1 MKKTITILVSIA
13 LLLVTLA
20 ACKKQEA
27 TQVTK
32 LEFTSKSYSISE
44 RGDMNMKKA
53 LVFET
58 SPAEAAASQK
68 IVWTVSDESVAEM
81 SGNYLIPIKAG
92 TVKVT
97 ATVLGASASCEVI
110 IEPVAITKI
119 TLSTDAP
126 ERLYIGQSALISLS
140 VEPAD
145 ANKENVSLSYD
156 SKVVDVEKTESG
168 DIKVTAK
175 AVGNA
180 VIKAS
185 YGSVDDAISFDIAV
199 NEITALKLSSEDYI
213 ITIGYSKVLEP
224 EITVQDPLAPP
235 TYPKLLWEVTAGSE
249 FVKLDENGKLTG
261 VAASNSVMI
270 RVVYEH
276 DKKILDGARVKVVNP
291 KDITSYTIEREKSF
305 VNYGEDI
312 KVYIASYTPSDGNIE
327 AITWGAD
334 SPEAKY
340 EGLYN
345 DGRPYALFSTHYL
358 GGGDVNVIISS
369 QNPTTHEN
377 KSVTV
382 KVNKSTPDSFKLT
395 SDKSLYY
402 VASDITKPL
411 FWAKITYSPA
421 EITDPYGEFALSA
434 EKYKSRSDKTSST
447 PTDEIKFGDKVVNVD
462 GSISVPVTCTNP
474 EGWTYKIKATSSTG
488 YFSYKDI
495 EIVKKQ

>member
-185 YGSVDDAISFDIAV
+185 YGS
-199 NEITALKLSSEDYI
+199 
-213 ITIGYSKVLEP
+213 
-224 EITVQDPLAPP
+224 
-235 TYPKLLWEVTAGSE
+235 W
-249 FVKLDENGKLTG
+249 
-261 VAASNSVMI
+261 
-270 RVVYEH
+270 
-276 DKKILDGARVKVVNP
+276 
-291 KDITSYTIEREKSF
+291 
-305 VNYGEDI
+305 
-312 KVYIASYTPSDGNIE
+312 
-327 AITWGAD
+327 
-334 SPEAKY
+334 
-340 EGLYN
+340 
-345 DGRPYALFSTHYL
+345 
-358 GGGDVNVIISS
+358 
-369 QNPTTHEN
+369 
-377 KSVTV
+377 
-382 KVNKSTPDSFKLT
+382 
-395 SDKSLYY
+395 SL
-402 VASDITKPL
+402 
-411 FWAKITYSPA
+411 
-421 EITDPYGEFALSA
+421 
-434 EKYKSRSDKTSST
+434 
-447 PTDEIKFGDKVVNVD
+447 
-462 GSISVPVTCTNP
+462 
-474 EGWTYKIKATSSTG
+474 
-488 YFSYKDI
+488 
-495 EIVKKQ
+495 